1 MQKTDAYRGLRD
13 ISLSKEKL
21 EALARETA
29 ARSVRMDK
37 RALKRSGVFD
47 ISGDR
52 RALIALNARLDQ
64 LAEMGVELPIGAK
77 SLMDAFYVIEKTAAA
92 LEASFDAK
100 RRMPMVPVEAEG
112 ERVNLPRIYSIAI
125 DIAGRRSGRVDTAA
139 LEAYLNAY
147 QAVRPLT
154 MRELSLLLSML
165 KLALIRLIRLEGE
178 DMCERAEQYAM
189 AEDAANRLCCMP
201 RGSQRIKALIEKL
214 DISSRPAM
222 AERLMTLL
230 LERDSYELIQSISQS
245 ISFGGNAAEELLA
258 RDRSLAERSAKRTL
272 EATASLRYIDSID
285 AQSFFEKHSRVEQIL
300 REDSVYPLMDA
311 ASRD

>member
-64 LAEMGVELPIGAK
+64 LAEIGVELPIGAK

-154 MRELSLLLSML
+154 MRELSLLLSTREVGRRHRRVNKIVNQL
-165 KLALIRLIRLEGE
+165 ILHGLPHLSGKRFVCVLIHQKQNLA
-178 DMCERAEQYAM
+178 D
-189 AEDAANRLCCMP
+189 
-201 RGSQRIKALIEKL
+201 
-214 DISSRPAM
+214 PA
-222 AERLMTLL
+222 
-230 LERDSYELIQSISQS
+230 
-245 ISFGGNAAEELLA
+245 ELLYG
-258 RDRSLAERSAKRTL
+258 
-272 EATASLRYIDSID
+272 TA
-285 AQSFFEKHSRVEQIL
+285 
-300 REDSVYPLMDA
+300 
-311 ASRD
+311 